1 MRNYIIIFFLFFGLL
16 PNIYGQETRTNK
28 LTKIVIDPGHGGD
41 KPGAK
46 GKRSLEKDINLAV
59 ALKLGK
65 IINDNLK
72 SIEVIYTRTTDKD
85 VDLYKRS
92 QIANREKAD
101 IFISIHCNASP
112 SHDAYGTETFV
123 MGLAKSEANLAAAKK
138 ENADILTEA
147 NYKETYDGFDP
158 NSPESNIFFSLYQN
172 AYLDQSL
179 SLADKIQKQFTS
191 NTKLFNRGVKQAPY
205 LVLYKTSVPCIL
217 TEIGFISN
225 PKEEAY
231 LNSQKGQYEIA
242 ACIFR
247 AICEYKMKKEG
258 RQFKL
263 PSVESLVPKEAIHA
277 DEEVR
282 RKAAAEKRIAEEKIK
297 EQEEQERKN
306 RQDSEKADELARKL
320 RGSNQD
326 DDTINQADEKELTY
340 RVQFYSSPEKI
351 SETHSKF
358 KDLEDVW
365 IYKDGNVWK
374 CTAGRFKDF
383 KTANEYKNKIRGK
396 GYKDAFVV
404 IFYQNER
411 ITLKRAKEIE
421 NQIK

>member
-1 MRNYIIIFFLFFGLL
+1 MIFFLVFGLL
-16 PNIYGQETRTNK
+16 PNIYGQETKTNK

-46 GKRSLEKDINLAV
+46 GKKSLEKDINLAV
-59 ALKLGK
+59 ALKLGE

-72 SIEVIYTRTTDKD
+72 TVKVIYTRTKD
-85 VDLYKRS
+85 VDVDLFKRS
-92 QIANREKAD
+92 QLANREKAD
-101 IFISIHCNASP
+101 LFISIHCNASP

-158 NSPESNIFFSLYQN
+158 NSPEANIFFSLYQN

-225 PKEEAY
+225 AKEEAF
-231 LNSQKGQYEIA
+231 LNTQKGQYEIA
-242 ACIFR
+242 ASIFR

-258 RQFKL
+258 VHFNI
-263 PSVESLVPKEAIHA
+263 PSVECLIPKEAIHK
-277 DEEVR
+277 DEEQR
-282 RKAAAEKRIAEEKIK
+282 RKEREERHIAAEKIK
-297 EQEEQERKN
+297 EEE
-306 RQDSEKADELARKL
+306 
-320 RGSNQD
+320 NQD
-326 DDTINQADEKELTY
+326 KKEGRATQNTSQDEEASTNVEDQEIEY
-340 RVQFYSSPEKI
+340 RVQFYSSPTKV
-351 SETHSKF
+351 SETEIDF
-358 KDLEDVW
+358 KGLEDIFV
-365 IYKDGNVWK
+365 YKESNIWK
-374 CTAGRFKDF
+374 YTSGKFKDF
-383 KTANEYKNKIRGK
+383 KTANKYKNSIKEK
-396 GYKDAFVV
+396 YKDAFVV
-404 IFYQNER
+404 IFYKNER
-411 ITLKRAKEIE
+411 ITLEKAKKIE
-421 NQIK
+421 RQIKK

>member
-1 MRNYIIIFFLFFGLL
+1 MIFFLVFGLL
-16 PNIYGQETRTNK
+16 PNIYGQETKTNK

-46 GKRSLEKDINLAV
+46 GKKSLEKDINLAV
-59 ALKLGK
+59 ALKLGE

-72 SIEVIYTRTTDKD
+72 TVKVIYTRTKD
-85 VDLYKRS
+85 VDVDLFKRS
-92 QIANREKAD
+92 QLANREKAD
-101 IFISIHCNASP
+101 LFISIHCNASP

-158 NSPESNIFFSLYQN
+158 NSPEANIFFSLYQN

-225 PKEEAY
+225 AKEEAF
-231 LNSQKGQYEIA
+231 LNTQKGQYEIA
-242 ACIFR
+242 ASIFR

-258 RQFKL
+258 VHFNI
-263 PSVESLVPKEAIHA
+263 PSVESLIPKEAIHK
-277 DEEVR
+277 DEEQR
-282 RKAAAEKRIAEEKIK
+282 RKEREERHIAAEKIK
-297 EQEEQERKN
+297 EEENQNRKEGRATQNTSQDEEASTNVEDQEIE
-306 RQDSEKADELARKL
+306 
-320 RGSNQD
+320 
-326 DDTINQADEKELTY
+326 Y
-340 RVQFYSSPEKI
+340 RVQFYSSPTKV
-351 SETHSKF
+351 SETDPDF
-358 KDLEDVW
+358 KGLEDIS
-365 IYKDGNVWK
+365 IYKESNIWK
-374 CTAGRFKDF
+374 YTSGKFKDF
-383 KTANEYKNKIRGK
+383 KTANKYKNSIKEK
-396 GYKDAFVV
+396 YKDAFVV
-404 IFYQNER
+404 IFYKNER
-411 ITLKRAKEIE
+411 ITLEKAKKIE
-421 NQIK
+421 RQIKK

>member
-1 MRNYIIIFFLFFGLL
+1 MRNYIIIFFLFFGLI
-16 PNIYGQETRTNK
+16 PTIYGQETRTNK

-59 ALKLGK
+59 ALKLGE

-72 SIEVIYTRTTDKD
+72 TVKVIYTRTTDVD
-85 VDLYKRS
+85 VDLFKRS
-92 QIANREKAD
+92 QLANREKAD
-101 IFISIHCNASP
+101 LFISIHCNASP

-225 PKEEAY
+225 AKEEAF
-231 LNSQKGQYEIA
+231 LNTEKGQYEIA
-242 ACIFR
+242 ASIFR

-258 RQFKL
+258 VHFNL
-263 PSVESLVPKEAIHA
+263 PSVESLIPKEAIHK
-277 DEEVR
+277 DEEQR
-282 RKAAAEKRIAEEKIK
+282 RKEREERHIAAEKIK
-297 EQEEQERKN
+297 EEENQEIRHGKTAQN
-306 RQDSEKADELARKL
+306 TSQDEVIS
-320 RGSNQD
+320 SNSQ
-326 DDTINQADEKELTY
+326 EKEVDY
-340 RVQFYSSPEKI
+340 RVQFYSSPTKV
-351 SETHSKF
+351 SETDPDF
-358 KDLEDVW
+358 KGLEDIW
-365 IYKDGNVWK
+365 IYNDSNIWK
-374 CTAGRFKDF
+374 YTSGKFKDF
-383 KTANEYKNKIRGK
+383 KTANKYKNSLKEK
-396 GYKDAFVV
+396 YKDAFVV
-404 IFYQNER
+404 IFYKNER
-411 ITLKRAKEIE
+411 ITLEKAKQIE
-421 NQIK
+421 RQIKK

>member
-16 PNIYGQETRTNK
+16 PNIYGQETRTNR

-46 GKRSLEKDINLAV
+46 GRRSLEKDINLEV
-59 ALKLGK
+59 ALKLG
-65 IINDNLK
+65 ILINDNLK
-72 SIEVIYTRTTDKD
+72 SVKVIYTRTTDKD

-92 QIANREKAD
+92 QLANREKAD
-101 IFISIHCNASP
+101 LFISIHCNASP

-225 PKEEAY
+225 AKEEAF
-231 LNSQKGQYEIA
+231 LNTQKGQYEIA
-242 ACIFR
+242 ASIFR

-258 RQFKL
+258 VHFNI
-263 PSVESLVPKEAIHA
+263 PSVESLIPQEAIHA
-277 DEEVR
+277 DEEQRLKV
-282 RKAAAEKRIAEEKIK
+282 AAEKYLLTEKRK
-297 EQEEQERKN
+297 EQENQERKEGRATQN
-306 RQDSEKADELARKL
+306 TNSQDEETSSNVDE
-320 RGSNQD
+320 QEV
-326 DDTINQADEKELTY
+326 IY
-340 RVQFYSSPEKI
+340 RVQFYSSPLKI
-351 SETHSKF
+351 SETNSMF
-358 KDLEDVW
+358 NGLEDLL
-365 IYKDGNVWK
+365 IYKDVKIWK
-374 CTAGRFKDF
+374 YTSGRFKDF
-383 KTANEYKNKIRGK
+383 KTANEYRNNIKGK

-404 IFYQNER
+404 IFYKNER
-411 ITLKRAKEIE
+411 ITLEKAKEIE
-421 NQIK
+421 RQIKK

>member
-1 MRNYIIIFFLFFGLL
+1 MIFFLVFGLL
-16 PNIYGQETRTNK
+16 PNIYGQETKTNK

-46 GKRSLEKDINLAV
+46 GKKSLEKDINLAV
-59 ALKLGK
+59 ALKLGE

-72 SIEVIYTRTTDKD
+72 TVKVIYTRTKD
-85 VDLYKRS
+85 VDVDLFKRS
-92 QIANREKAD
+92 QLANREKAD
-101 IFISIHCNASP
+101 LFISIHCNASP

-158 NSPESNIFFSLYQN
+158 NSPEANIFFSLYQN

-225 PKEEAY
+225 AKEEAF
-231 LNSQKGQYEIA
+231 LNTQKGQYEIA
-242 ACIFR
+242 ASIFR

-258 RQFKL
+258 VHFNI
-263 PSVESLVPKEAIHA
+263 PSVECLIPKEAKLKDNEWHEVK
-277 DEEVR
+277 EE
-282 RKAAAEKRIAEEKIK
+282 IK
-297 EQEEQERKN
+297 
-306 RQDSEKADELARKL
+306 
-320 RGSNQD
+320 
-326 DDTINQADEKELTY
+326 
-340 RVQFYSSPEKI
+340 
-351 SETHSKF
+351 
-358 KDLEDVW
+358 
-365 IYKDGNVWK
+365 
-374 CTAGRFKDF
+374 
-383 KTANEYKNKIRGK
+383 
-396 GYKDAFVV
+396 
-404 IFYQNER
+404 
-411 ITLKRAKEIE
+411 
-421 NQIK
+421 